1 MRRLSALGV
10 AAGALLLASPVAG
23 TPGGRP
29 VALVTAET
37 SNEVL
42 AVSLGPRGGRVLRR
56 VQLADPLMIAAA
68 PSGPAVVV
76 NPSGTVTLLAWNSLR
91 TKRLGEEYVRATQE
105 LLTCPSVSPR
115 GSCCRAVSAYFERL
129 FQSLRVY
136 G

>member
-42 AVSLGPRGGRVLRR
+42 AV
-56 VQLADPLMIAAA
+56 A
-68 PSGPAVVV
+68 
-76 NPSGTVTLLAWNSLR
+76 
-91 TKRLGEEYVRATQE
+91 LGETAKVIVRLSASNPRRPRVVGRLHPPHGAHDVAFTPDGTFLWVTSPTASQVTVYSAGGK
-105 LLTCPSVSPR
+105 LLEGTEAGR
-115 GSCCRAVSAYFERL
+115 GPQHVAFSGSD
-129 FQSLRVY
+129 
-136 G
+136 